1 MVNPKRAG
9 LLSCGLECWVFIHSS
24 GWHADRS
31 WVEVLLLRNSIS
43 QNPEF
48 CWGLAEYEEL
58 TCLILDQ
65 TVRQHLSEYHS
76 TKTASRT
83 FWEILLKES
92 CFHLDLSLCFNM
104 KWRCLSRTSSSW
116 RHLVIWFPKWK
127 MEDWEWDGARLCFPI
142 QPKNL
147 KSLGVTSLMKLGL
160 KVTTKGEGHVTLMGT
175 NNHYNSALLSL
186 WFGLCLFKPEV
197 IKL

>member
-104 KWRCLSRTSSSW
+104 KWRCPRFASINFSKMSQFHSVIHIGSYLWEGSSQPCNT
-116 RHLVIWFPKWK
+116 LNQLGFLKKFP
-127 MEDWEWDGARLCFPI
+127 
-142 QPKNL
+142 
-147 KSLGVTSLMKLGL
+147 VT
-160 KVTTKGEGHVTLMGT
+160 
-175 NNHYNSALLSL
+175 
-186 WFGLCLFKPEV
+186 
-197 IKL
+197 